1 MAHRLATVAHADRI
15 LVLDSGDVV
24 ESGTHAE
31 LLAAGGPTPHSGGSN
46 SRASGLQCWPARA
59 EAGCDDPRGL
69 AACIAAEPMEHRL
82 LSWLA
87 QYGAGVLFFAQMFG
101 IFGLPI
107 PDELLLTVAGALARE
122 GRLGV
127 ASTIAAAIAGCVCGI
142 TLSYVLGRTVG
153 LATLRRVVHIS
164 DAAFDRAH
172 RWFQRSGRLLL
183 MFGYSFRASATAR
196 RSRLDPRRSSTG
208 PSRRSR
214 IQERSSGASFSSPW
228 ATTRAANGAGCS
240 ERFSTSAPSSSC
252 RS

>member
-1 MAHRLATVAHADRI
+1 MTA
-15 LVLDSGDVV
+15 
-24 ESGTHAE
+24 
-31 LLAAGGPTPHSGGSN
+31 
-46 SRASGLQCWPARA
+46 
-59 EAGCDDPRGL
+59 RGL

-183 MFGYSFRASATAR
+183 MFGYFIPGVRHCTAIAAGSAPLEYRTFAAFAYTGAVIWCLVFITLGYYAGSQWRRVLGTVQHVGPFVLVPLVMLAAGVLWFRTAR
-196 RSRLDPRRSSTG
+196 TARPSTPIDG
-208 PSRRSR
+208 DAR
-214 IQERSSGASFSSPW
+214 
-228 ATTRAANGAGCS
+228 
-240 ERFSTSAPSSSC
+240 
-252 RS
+252 